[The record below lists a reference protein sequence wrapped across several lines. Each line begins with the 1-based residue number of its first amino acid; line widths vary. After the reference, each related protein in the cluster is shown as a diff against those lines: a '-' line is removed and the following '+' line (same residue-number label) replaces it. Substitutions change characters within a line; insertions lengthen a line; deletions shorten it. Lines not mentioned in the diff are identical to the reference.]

1 MSAKGERSLRVFES
15 VEALLFAAREE
26 LVQRAQKAL
35 RARRRFTLSLSGGST
50 PRRLYESL
58 VGAEIDWSRTQVFF
72 GDERCVPPEH
82 ADSNYR
88 MAREALLSKIA
99 IPEKNV
105 HRIRTED
112 EDPERVAKAYEQELQ
127 GFFKLRPGEL
137 PTFDLVLMG
146 MGSDGHTASLFPG
159 TTALAE
165 EVRLVVAPFVEKLG
179 AWRVTMTAPVFNH
192 ARAVL
197 FLVAGEDK
205 ARALAGVLQEG
216 HSSGE
221 FPARMVRPASGE
233 LLWWVDRSAARLL
246 GGDART
252 A

>member
-1 MSAKGERSLRVFES
+1 MTARGERSLRIFETLD
-15 VEALLFAAREE
+15 ALLAAAREE
-26 LVQRAQKAL
+26 VVARAQKAL

-58 VGAEIDWSRTQVFF
+58 VGAEIDWARTQVFF

-112 EDPERVAKAYEQELQ
+112 ADPERVAKAYEQELQ
-127 GFFKLRPGEL
+127 AFFKLRPGEL

-146 MGSDGHTASLFPG
+146 MGPDGHTASLFPG
-159 TTALAE
+159 TTALSE
-165 EVRLVVAPFVEKLG
+165 EVRLAVAPFVEKLG
-179 AWRVTMTAPVFNH
+179 SWRVTLSAPVFNH
-192 ARAVL
+192 ARTAL

-205 ARALAGVLQEG
+205 AAALQGVLEG
-216 HSSGE
+216 EHPAEE
-221 FPARMVRPASGE
+221 FPARLIKPTAGE
-233 LLWWVDRSAARLL
+233 LLWWVDKAAAKLLTSRS
-246 GGDART
+246 
-252 A
+252 

>member
-1 MSAKGERSLRVFES
+1 MSGKGERSLRIFEDP
-15 VEALLFAAREE
+15 EALLAAAREE
-26 LVQRAQKAL
+26 VVQRAQKAL
-35 RARRRFTLSLSGGST
+35 RARRRFTVALSGGST

-58 VGAEIDWSRTQVFF
+58 VGAEIDWTRTQLFF

-88 MAREALLSKIA
+88 MVREALLSKIA

-112 EDPERVAKAYEQELQ
+112 EDPARVAKAYEQELQ

-146 MGSDGHTASLFPG
+146 MGPDGHTASLFPG

-179 AWRVTMTAPVFNH
+179 AWRVTLTAPVFNH
-192 ARAVL
+192 ARCVL

-205 ARALAGVLQEG
+205 AQALAGVLQDGRTPE
-216 HSSGE
+216 E
-221 FPARMVRPASGE
+221 YPARLVRPAAGE
-233 LLWWVDRSAARLL
+233 LLWWVDKAAARLL
-246 GGDART
+246 SA
-252 A
+252 